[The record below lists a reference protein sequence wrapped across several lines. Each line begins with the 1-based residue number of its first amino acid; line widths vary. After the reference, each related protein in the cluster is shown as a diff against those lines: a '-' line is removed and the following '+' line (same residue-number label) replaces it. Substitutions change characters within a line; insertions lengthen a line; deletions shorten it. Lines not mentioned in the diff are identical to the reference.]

1 MSKIAFTYSGKWD
14 DVRKH
19 LRHFPT
25 NEVLK
30 KINEISYSLLLNFQ
44 ENDLSAT
51 HEVIYTILNK
61 DTGKPEKK
69 SSIVTAWSLIDLA
82 YYAICASNDHRG
94 NYFHNDDEFYSLYDV
109 VVALLQRN
117 EKNLIH
123 SENFNKNLF
132 LYLWGFAGEQFKFQ
146 RPIKI
151 FDNAGRELYIL
162 FECAKK
168 ISDESICVPS
178 IVQKET
184 GYCWEKIVTSL
195 LLGFYYFSNPLK
207 YSKGILPLKK
217 EGFLRD
223 NEFKNI
229 MQRYSINYK
238 DVRESSLKRQVF
250 YTKPYV
256 ITQKNELIGFSSYL
270 NLFIYEHCILWIVRD
285 YYKQKNNQTFT
296 NFFGKCFEVYFEE
309 LLDYYLDK
317 KEFVK
322 IPEDKKEPRA
332 DWKLEIGEFR
342 FLVEQKSTIIRLGAK
357 QQESSI
363 DDIKEFAKKTIQKA
377 IKQLNFTESM
387 FEGEKFIKV
396 ILLYED
402 YLDPEIL
409 SQVFNMEDFDIP
421 SDDYYWLV
429 SIDEM
434 ERLLSLCKE
443 NRDKFNSVIRKK
455 IDLEVSHSI
464 EGKQLHYILDS
475 FGITSNNYI
484 MTEKIKYYRDRA
496 YNLSKMC
503 LRNDKVN
510 TLSKIVLSENKEF

>member
-61 DTGKPEKK
+61 DTGKPKKK

-109 VVALLQRN
+109 VVGFLQRN
-117 EKNLIH
+117 EKNRIN
-123 SENFNKNLF
+123 SEGFTKDLLF
-132 LYLWGFAGEQFKFQ
+132 YLWGFAGEQFKFQ
-146 RPIKI
+146 RPGKI

-162 FECAKK
+162 FESAKK
-168 ISDESICVPS
+168 ISDESICVS
-178 IVQKET
+178 TIIQEET
-184 GYCWEKIVTSL
+184 GFCWEKIITSL
-195 LLGFYYFSNPLK
+195 LIGFYYFSDPHK
-207 YSKGILPLKK
+207 YGKGILSSKK
-217 EGFLRD
+217 EVFLHE
-223 NEFKNI
+223 NEFQKI
-229 MQRYSINYK
+229 LQRYSINYD

-256 ITQKNELIGFSSYL
+256 TTQKNELIGFNSYL

-285 YYKQKNNQTFT
+285 HFLKKNNQTFI
-296 NFFGKCFEVYFEE
+296 NFFGKCFEIYFEE

-317 KEFVK
+317 KEFLK
-322 IPEDKKEPRA
+322 IPEDKKKPRA

-357 QQESSI
+357 QQESRI
-363 DDIKEFAKKTIQKA
+363 DDIKQFAKNTIQKA
-377 IKQLNFTESM
+377 IKQLNSTESM

-409 SQVFNMEDFDIP
+409 SQVFNMDDFDIP

-443 NRDKFNSVIRKK
+443 NRDLFYSVIREKTN
-455 IDLEVSHSI
+455 LEVSHSI

-496 YNLSKMC
+496 YNLSEMC

-510 TLSKIVLSENKEF
+510 ILSKKSFI